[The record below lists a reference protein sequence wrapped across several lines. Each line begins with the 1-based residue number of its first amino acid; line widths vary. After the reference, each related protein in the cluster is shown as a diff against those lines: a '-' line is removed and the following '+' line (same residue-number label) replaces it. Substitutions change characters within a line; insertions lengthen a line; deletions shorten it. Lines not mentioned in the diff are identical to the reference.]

1 MNIDATFFRS
11 KVARRIFL
19 LFIVSALLPVATLA
33 FLSFSQVTT
42 HLNEQTKRHLHQS
55 SKALGMAILE
65 RLLGLEAELQMVAF
79 YTGSGVSADK
89 IADSFGQ
96 RLQKRFSSIS
106 LVTDGNQVT
115 SVLGRLRK
123 PPALTKAEYSYIAAG
138 KSVLSIEHRNEAPPR
153 ILVTTALNSK
163 NPARGFVVGEVDTTY
178 LWDIRDTLT
187 LTMEFCVLDSQ
198 FRMLFCSHPAPDI
211 VTKAAKLEQSHAA
224 LYELP
229 WRKGEDHYL
238 ANFWSVFLKASFF
251 VPEWTVV
258 VGESKSQ
265 ALKALTTF
273 KEIFPLVILMAVLLV
288 VLLSTSQIRR
298 SLVPLESLRD
308 GTRKIANRE
317 FDSRVD
323 VKSGDE
329 FEELADSFNTM
340 AFRLGRQFTVL
351 ATMAEIDRLILSAL
365 DTKHIVKTIL
375 LRLRDI
381 VICDFVSVTLI
392 NADSPRSGRTFVGID
407 ADGELASHDIELSTE
422 ETQVFHDNPGHFQIR
437 NDQRIPE
444 YLQPLARQGA
454 KSYVVLPI
462 LLNDELSAL
471 ITIGFIEHTKLSDED
486 VTQARRLA
494 DRVTVALS
502 NASWEEKLYH
512 QAHYD
517 PLTDL
522 PNRTLLKDR
531 LPQALVRAK
540 RNNTQVAVL
549 FLDLDRFKPIN
560 DSLGHAA
567 GDLFLREITHRLT
580 QCVRTVDTVARL
592 GGDEFTVIIPDI
604 TPDQDVTSDITL
616 IADKILAV
624 IAEPFMLHGHEVSTT
639 ASIGIALCPQDAD
652 DYDELLKNADSAMYH
667 AKSKGRGNYQFY
679 SRDLNAAAIE
689 RLDMENGL
697 RHALDQDQLELY
709 YHPQV
714 EISSGQL
721 VGAEALLRWW
731 HPKKGLIQP
740 LEFIP
745 LAEQTGLIVP
755 IGEWVL
761 KTACAQNKAWR
772 NAGFAPIRIAVN
784 LAARQF
790 SDQDLVRKVQQI
802 LHQTGLESDGLE
814 LEITE
819 GTVMED
825 TEAAIKI
832 LNDLKGMGLQVAIDD
847 FGTGYS
853 SLTYLKQ
860 FPIHTLKIDQSFV
873 RDITTDGHDA
883 SIVATII
890 GLGHSLNLKVVAEG
904 VETEEQL
911 RMLRSSGCDEFQ
923 GYLTSKPLPA
933 REFEALLEQTA
944 CSTPSSK
951 RASSA
956 RG

>member
-1 MNIDATFFRS
+1 MKIDATFLGS
-11 KVARRIFL
+11 KVGRRIFV

-33 FLSFSQVTT
+33 LFSFSQVTT

-55 SKALGMAILE
+55 SKAVGMAILE
-65 RLLGLEAELQMVAF
+65 RLLGLEAELQTVAF
-79 YTGSGVSADK
+79 YTDSGTSADK
-89 IADSFGQ
+89 IAESFGE
-96 RLQKRFSSIS
+96 RLQKRFTRIS

-115 SVLGRLRK
+115 SVLGDLRK
-123 PPALTKAEYSYIAAG
+123 PPALTKAEYRYIADG
-138 KSVLSIEHRNEAPPR
+138 KSVLSIEHRDESLPR
-153 ILVTTALNSK
+153 IFVATALNPK
-163 NPARGFVVGEVDTTY
+163 NPARDFIVGEVDSVY

-198 FRMLFCSHPAPDI
+198 FRMLFCSYPAPDI
-211 VTKAAKLEQSHAA
+211 VTSAAKLEQSHSA
-224 LYELP
+224 LHELP
-229 WRKGEDHYL
+229 WRQDEDDYL
-238 ANFWSVFLKASFF
+238 VNFWSIFLKAAFF

-273 KEIFPLVILMAVLLV
+273 KEIFPLVILMAILLV
-288 VLLSTSQIRR
+288 LLLSTSQIRR

-375 LRLRDI
+375 LRMRDI
-381 VICDFVSVTLI
+381 VVCDFVSVTLI
-392 NADSPRSGRTFVGID
+392 DADSPRSGRTFSGIN
-407 ADGELASHDIELSTE
+407 AAGELTSHDIAISTE
-422 ETQVFHDNPGHFQIR
+422 DIRILHDNPGHFQIR
-437 NDQRIPE
+437 SGERIPE
-444 YLQPLARQGA
+444 YVQPLAQKGT
-454 KSYVVLPI
+454 KSHVVLPI
-462 LLNDELSAL
+462 FVDDELSAL
-471 ITIGFIEHTKLSDED
+471 ITVAFMEHTELSDED
-486 VTQARRLA
+486 ATQARRLA

-549 FLDLDRFKPIN
+549 FLDLDRFKSIN

-580 QCVRTVDTVARL
+580 QCVRAIDTVARP
-592 GGDEFTVIIPDI
+592 GGDEFTIIIPDI
-604 TPDQDVTSDITL
+604 AADQDVTSDITL

-639 ASIGIALCPQDAD
+639 VSIGIALCPRDAD
-652 DYDELLKNADSAMYH
+652 DYAELLKNADSAMYH

-679 SRDLNAAAIE
+679 SRELNAAAIE
-689 RLDMENGL
+689 RLDMENSL
-697 RHALDQDQLELY
+697 RHALSQDQFELY

-714 EISSGQL
+714 EISSGQI

-731 HPKKGLIQP
+731 HPSKGLIQP
-740 LEFIP
+740 AEFIP
-745 LAEQTGLIVP
+745 LAEQTGLIVS

-772 NAGFAPIRIAVN
+772 NAGLAPIRVAVN
-784 LAARQF
+784 LATRQF
-790 SDQDLVRKVQQI
+790 SDQELARKIERI
-802 LHQTGLESDGLE
+802 LRQTGLDPDGLE

-819 GTVMED
+819 GTIMED
-825 TEAAIKI
+825 TETAIKV

-853 SLTYLKQ
+853 SLTYLKR

-873 RDITTDGHDA
+873 RDITTDRHDA

-904 VETEEQL
+904 VETQEQL
-911 RMLRSSGCDEFQ
+911 NLLRASQCDEYQ

-933 REFEALLEQTA
+933 REFEVLLAPAT
-944 CSTPSSK
+944 STMMPSQ
-951 RASSA
+951 RAS
-956 RG
+956 

>member
-1 MNIDATFFRS
+1 MKIDATFLRS
-11 KVARRIFL
+11 KVARRIFV

-33 FLSFSQVTT
+33 FFSFSQVTT

-89 IADSFGQ
+89 IAESFGE
-96 RLQKRFSSIS
+96 RLQKRFTGIS
-106 LVTDGNQVT
+106 LVTDANQVT
-115 SVLGRLRK
+115 SVLGDLRK
-123 PPALTKAEYSYIAAG
+123 PPGLTKAEYRYIAAG
-138 KSVLSIEHRNEAPPR
+138 KSVLSIEHHDEGHPR
-153 ILVTTALNSK
+153 ILVTTALNPK
-163 NPARGFVVGEVDTTY
+163 NPARGLVVGEVDTVY

-187 LTMEFCVLDSQ
+187 LTMEFCVLGSQ
-198 FRMLFCSHPAPDI
+198 FRVLFCSHPVPDI
-211 VTKAAKLEQSHAA
+211 VTRTAKLEQAHSA
-224 LYELP
+224 LHELP
-229 WRKGEDHYL
+229 WRQDEDDYL
-238 ANFWSVFLKASFF
+238 VNFWSIFLKAAFF

-265 ALKALTTF
+265 ALKALTSF

-288 VLLSTSQIRR
+288 LLLSTSQIRR

-317 FDSRVD
+317 FDTRVD

-340 AFRLGRQFTVL
+340 TFRLGRQFAVM

-375 LRLRDI
+375 LRMRDI
-381 VICDFVSVTLI
+381 VVCDFVGVTLI
-392 NADSPRSGRTFVGID
+392 DADSPRSGRTFSGID
-407 ADGELASHDIELSTE
+407 AAGEPTSYDIAISAEDIRIL
-422 ETQVFHDNPGHFQIR
+422 HDNPGHFQIR
-437 NDQRIPE
+437 NDERMPK
-444 YLQPLARQGA
+444 YLQPLAQKGS
-454 KSYVVLPI
+454 KSHVVLPI
-462 LLNDELSAL
+462 FLDDELSAL
-471 ITIGFIEHTKLSDED
+471 ITIGFMEHTELSDED

-549 FLDLDRFKPIN
+549 FLDLDRFKSIN

-580 QCVRTVDTVARL
+580 QCVRAIDTVARL
-592 GGDEFTVIIPDI
+592 GGDEFTIIIPDI
-604 TPDQDVTSDITL
+604 TINQDVTSDIIL
-616 IADKILAV
+616 IADKILSV
-624 IAEPFMLHGHEVSTT
+624 VAEPFMLHGHEVSTT
-639 ASIGIALCPQDAD
+639 ASIGIALSPRDAD

-679 SRDLNAAAIE
+679 SPDLNAAAIE
-689 RLDMENGL
+689 RLDMENSL

-709 YHPQV
+709 YHAQV
-714 EISSGQL
+714 EISSGQI

-731 HPKKGLIQP
+731 HPSKGLIP
-740 LEFIP
+740 PAKFIP

-772 NAGFAPIRIAVN
+772 NAGLAPIRVAIN

-790 SDQDLVRKVQQI
+790 SDQDLVRKIEQI
-802 LHQTGLESDGLE
+802 LRQTGLDPEGLE

-825 TEAAIKI
+825 TETAIKI

-860 FPIHTLKIDQSFV
+860 FPIDTLKIDQSFV
-873 RDITTDGHDA
+873 RDITTDRHDA

-911 RMLRSSGCDEFQ
+911 RMLRSSRCDEFQ

-944 CSTPSSK
+944 CSTASSK
-951 RASSA
+951 RASRA

>member
-1 MNIDATFFRS
+1 MKIDATFLRS
-11 KVARRIFL
+11 KVGRRIFV

-33 FLSFSQVTT
+33 LFSFSQVTT

-55 SKALGMAILE
+55 SKAVGMAILE
-65 RLLGLEAELQMVAF
+65 RLLGLEAELQTVAF
-79 YTGSGVSADK
+79 YTNSGTSIDK
-89 IADSFGQ
+89 IAESFGE
-96 RLQKRFSSIS
+96 RLQKRFTRIS

-115 SVLGRLRK
+115 SVLGDLRK
-123 PPALTKAEYSYIAAG
+123 PPAFTKAEYKYIADG
-138 KSVLSIEHRNEAPPR
+138 KSVLSIEHRDESLPR
-153 ILVTTALNSK
+153 IFVATALNPK
-163 NPARGFVVGEVDTTY
+163 NPARGLVVGEVDSMY

-198 FRMLFCSHPAPDI
+198 FSALFCSHPVPDVVI
-211 VTKAAKLEQSHAA
+211 KAAKLEQVHSA
-224 LYELP
+224 LHEFP
-229 WRKGEDHYL
+229 WRKDEDDYL
-238 ANFWSVFLKASFF
+238 VNFWSIFLKAAFF

-273 KEIFPLVILMAVLLV
+273 KEVFPLVILMAILLV
-288 VLLSTSQIRR
+288 LLLSTSQIRR

-317 FDSRVD
+317 FDIRVD

-375 LRLRDI
+375 LRMRD
-381 VICDFVSVTLI
+381 VVVCDFVGVTLI
-392 NADSPRSGRTFVGID
+392 DADSPRSGRTFSGID
-407 ADGELASHDIELSTE
+407 AAGELTSHDIAISTE
-422 ETQVFHDNPGHFQIR
+422 DIRLLDDNPGHFQIR
-437 NDQRIPE
+437 NGERIPN
-444 YLQPLARQGA
+444 YLQPLAQKGT
-454 KSYVVLPI
+454 KSHVVLPI
-462 LLNDELSAL
+462 FVDDELSAL
-471 ITIGFIEHTKLSDED
+471 ITIAFMEHTELSDED
-486 VTQARRLA
+486 IMQARRLA

-540 RNNTQVAVL
+540 RNSTQVAVL
-549 FLDLDRFKPIN
+549 FLDLDRFKSIN

-580 QCVRTVDTVARL
+580 QCVRAIDTVARL
-592 GGDEFTVIIPDI
+592 GGDEFTIIIPDI
-604 TPDQDVTSDITL
+604 TANQDVTPDVTL
-616 IADKILAV
+616 IADKILSA

-639 ASIGIALCPQDAD
+639 ASIGIALCPRDAD

-689 RLDMENGL
+689 RLDMENSL

-714 EISSGQL
+714 EISSGQI
-721 VGAEALLRWW
+721 VGAEALLRWR
-731 HPKKGLIQP
+731 HPEKGLIPP

-772 NAGFAPIRIAVN
+772 NAGLAPIRVAIN

-790 SDQDLVRKVQQI
+790 SDQDLVRKVERI
-802 LHQTGLESDGLE
+802 LRQTGLDPEGLE

-819 GTVMED
+819 GTIMED
-825 TEAAIKI
+825 TETAIKV

-873 RDITTDGHDA
+873 HDITIDRHDA

-904 VETEEQL
+904 VETQEQL
-911 RMLRSSGCDEFQ
+911 NILRSSRCDEFQ
-923 GYLTSKPLPA
+923 GYLTSKPLPS
-933 REFEALLEQTA
+933 REFEVLLAQAAGAIMSSQRAL
-944 CSTPSSK
+944 
-951 RASSA
+951 
-956 RG
+956 

>member
-1 MNIDATFFRS
+1 MKIDATFLRS
-11 KVARRIFL
+11 KVARRIFM

-42 HLNEQTKRHLHQS
+42 HLNEQNKRHLHQS
-55 SKALGMAILE
+55 SKAVGMAILE

-79 YTGSGVSADK
+79 YVNTGSDAFAVKVGE
-89 IADSFGQ
+89 SFGE
-96 RLQKRFSSIS
+96 RLQKRFTNIS
-106 LVTDGNQVT
+106 LVTDSDQPT
-115 SVLGRLRK
+115 PILGGLQK
-123 PPALTKAEYSYIAAG
+123 PPELTKAEYAYIASG
-138 KSVLSIEHRNEAPPR
+138 KSVLSIEHRDAGAPR
-153 ILVTTALNSK
+153 VFLTTALDSK
-163 NPARGFVVGEVDTTY
+163 NPGRGLVVGEVDSVY
-178 LWDIRDTLT
+178 LWDISDTLT

-198 FRMLFCSHPAPDI
+198 FRVLFCSHPVPDI
-211 VTKAAKLEQSHAA
+211 VTKAAKLEQSHSA
-224 LYELP
+224 LHELP
-229 WRKGEDHYL
+229 WRKDEDDYL
-238 ANFWSVFLKASFF
+238 VNFWSIFLKAAFL

-265 ALKALTTF
+265 ALQALTTF
-273 KEIFPLVILMAVLLV
+273 KEIFPSVILMAILLV
-288 VLLSTSQIRR
+288 LLLSTSQIRR

-308 GTRKIANRE
+308 GTHKIANRE

-375 LRLRDI
+375 LRMGDI
-381 VICDFVSVTLI
+381 VVCDCVGVTLI
-392 NADSPRSGRTFVGID
+392 DADSPRSGRTFFGID
-407 ADGELASHDIELSTE
+407 ADGELASHDAELSTE
-422 ETQVFHDNPGHFQIR
+422 DIQVVLDNPGVFQIR
-437 NDQRIPE
+437 NDQPIPK
-444 YLQPLARQGA
+444 YLQPLAQKGA
-454 KSYVVLPI
+454 KSHVVLPI
-462 LLNDELSAL
+462 FLDDELSAL
-471 ITIGFIEHTKLSDED
+471 ITLGFVQHTELSGED

-502 NASWEEKLYH
+502 NATWEEKLYH
-512 QAHYD
+512 HAHYD

-540 RNNTQVAVL
+540 RNDTQVAVL
-549 FLDLDRFKPIN
+549 FLDLDRFKSIN

-592 GGDEFTVIIPDI
+592 GGDEFTIIVPDI
-604 TPDQDVTSDITL
+604 TADQDVTADITL
-616 IADKILAV
+616 IADKILSV
-624 IAEPFMLHGHEVSTT
+624 IAQPFMLHGHEVSTT

-679 SRDLNAAAIE
+679 SPDLNAAAIE
-689 RLDMENGL
+689 RLDMENSL
-697 RHALDQDQLELY
+697 RHALEQDQLELY

-714 EISSGQL
+714 EISSGQI

-731 HPKKGLIQP
+731 HPKKGLIP
-740 LEFIP
+740 PSEFIP
-745 LAEQTGLIVP
+745 LAEHTGLIVP

-761 KTACAQNKAWR
+761 KTACSQNKAWR
-772 NAGFAPIRIAVN
+772 DAGFAPIRVAIN
-784 LAARQF
+784 LAGRQF
-790 SDQDLVRKVQQI
+790 SDQDLVRNVERI
-802 LHQTGLESDGLE
+802 LRQTGLEPDGLE

-825 TEAAIKI
+825 TAMAIKI
-832 LNDLKGMGLQVAIDD
+832 LNDLKRMGLQVAIDD

-873 RDITTDGHDA
+873 RDITTDRHDA

-911 RMLRSSGCDEFQ
+911 RMLRASRCDEFQ
-923 GYLTSKPLPA
+923 GYRTSKPLPA
-933 REFEALLEQTA
+933 REFEVLLAQATG
-944 CSTPSSK
+944 TIMSSQ
-951 RASSA
+951 RAS
-956 RG
+956 